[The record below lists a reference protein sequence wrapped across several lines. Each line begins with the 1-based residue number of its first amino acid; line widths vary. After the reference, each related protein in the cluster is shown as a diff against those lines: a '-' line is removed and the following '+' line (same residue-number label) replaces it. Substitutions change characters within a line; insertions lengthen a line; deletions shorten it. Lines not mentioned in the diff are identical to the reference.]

1 MVNSGVCGT
10 LNFGSIPKGGTSVLE
25 DGRMNDKGKIK
36 PTLSPGFKDLSGDLL
51 ATKKKIIQI
60 IEDNY
65 LRYGYQEISQPS
77 LEISSQIGLFLS
89 EDETNPMSDVFLF
102 ENEKESLMLRY
113 DLTSQMTRY
122 IASNYRDLPSIFKNY
137 RMGNVWRQE
146 KPSPNMRLREFFQAD
161 FDILGNSNQAQVD
174 AEICG
179 LISDIFTQIGFKKNE
194 FKIKITNLKII
205 QGLINNNLKITD
217 PKKIQQI
224 SRSIDKKSR
233 LGLKSVKELLGKG
246 RKDDSGAFT
255 KGCELSEG
263 QIDEIINF
271 LKIDDLNELKS
282 VLKNP
287 LSLEGI
293 DELSK
298 LLEQASYN
306 DFFDFIELSM
316 DIQRGLSYYS
326 SFAIETNIKNLQLKD
341 DKGKTVDLS
350 GISCASGGR
359 YSKLTS
365 RFGVDIEGSGASI
378 GVDRVSFIANQFKD
392 RKSYQKQKPV
402 VILVLDEK
410 FYPQYYKIL
419 KLLRNNKINSEIYP
433 GGNIKLPKQLQYCDK
448 NSNPVAIFI
457 GQEEFDKNL
466 IKFKVIQGEKNKNEF
481 STTKQNLVNEIK
493 KFL

>member
-1 MVNSGVCGT
+1 MSNK
-10 LNFGSIPKGGTSVLE
+10 N
-25 DGRMNDKGKIK
+25 KIK
-36 PTLSPGFKDLSGDLL
+36 PTLGPGFRDLSGDFLT
-51 ATKKKIIQI
+51 TKKKIIQI

-65 LRYGYQEISQPS
+65 LRYGYTEISQPS
-77 LEISSQIGLFLS
+77 LEISSQIGSYLS
-89 EDETNPMSDVFLF
+89 EDSSNPMSDVFLF
-102 ENEKESLMLRY
+102 ENDKESLMLRY

-122 IASNYRDLPSIFKNY
+122 VATHYRDLPSTFKNY

-161 FDILGNSNQAQVD
+161 FDILGNSNQPQVD
-174 AEICG
+174 AEICN
-179 LISDIFTQIGFKKNE
+179 LIVDIFSQIGFKKNE
-194 FKIKITNLKII
+194 FKISITNLKII

-255 KGCELSEG
+255 KGCELSES

-271 LKIDDLNELKS
+271 LKINNLEELKS

-287 LSLEGI
+287 LSIEGI

-298 LLEQASYN
+298 LLDQASFG

-326 SFAIETNIKNLQLKD
+326 SFAIETNIQNLQIKD
-341 DKGKTVDLS
+341 NKDKIVDLS

-365 RFGVDIEGSGASI
+365 RFGVDIDGSGASI
-378 GVDRVSFIANQFKD
+378 GCDRVSFIANQFKN
-392 RKSYQKQKPV
+392 RISNQIQKPV
-402 VILVLDEK
+402 AILILDEK
-410 FYPQYYKIL
+410 FYPKYYEILKIL
-419 KLLRNNKINSEIYP
+419 RDNKINSEIYP
-433 GGNIKLPKQLQYCDK
+433 GGNAKLQKQFQYCDK
-448 NSNPVAIFI
+448 NSNPIAVMI
-457 GQEEFDKNL
+457 GQEEVDKNL
-466 IKFKVIQGEKNKNEF
+466 IKFKVIQGEKDKNEF
-481 STTKQNLVNEIK
+481 LVTKEKLIDEIR
-493 KFL
+493 KFI